1 MYSTFYTMAP
11 FFKRFVNFSV
21 TNELLIAAHR
31 KGSWHGRLG
40 RSRNEFYGKTLY
52 DCANDPWICSRQVQ
66 LVNCSA
72 SLAPC
77 FTVAG
82 KKFAYNDFRRAGQL
96 DMALNSFARIFQ
108 SLILLSFC
116 HFALF
121 SFAEKNQ
128 KKTF

>member
-1 MYSTFYTMAP
+1 MVDWVGVEMSSMARP
-11 FFKRFVNFSV
+11 S
-21 TNELLIAAHR
+21 
-31 KGSWHGRLG
+31 S
-40 RSRNEFYGKTLY
+40 
-52 DCANDPWICSRQVQ
+52 ANDLRICSRQVQ
-66 LVNCSA
+66 PVHCSA
-72 SLAPC
+72 SLAPLVVLAWSC
-77 FTVAG
+77 LTVAG

-96 DMALNSFARIFQ
+96 DMALNSFARIFL